1 LAAGGGGHVDDVA
14 AGGGEFGGSLVAPA
28 ERRPRKLT
36 ALAESAAD
44 VDRTRRVERLDRD
57 LSERCRGMVACRGVV
72 TADRSDVVSEL
83 CEGVVVAS
91 GDSDGKF
98 RGAFGVGP
106 DVRRARPSA
115 DSPGRVSGRK
125 P

>member
-1 LAAGGGGHVDDVA
+1 VLDEVHHGIVVCDV
-14 AGGGEFGGSLVAPA
+14 GRHGDG
-28 ERRPRKLT
+28 
-36 ALAESAAD
+36 
-44 VDRTRRVERLDRD
+44 
-57 LSERCRGMVACRGVV
+57 V
-72 TADRSDVVSEL
+72 TAGRSDVVSEL
-83 CEGVVVAS
+83 CEGVVVVR

-115 DSPGRVSGRK
+115 DSRGCVSGRK